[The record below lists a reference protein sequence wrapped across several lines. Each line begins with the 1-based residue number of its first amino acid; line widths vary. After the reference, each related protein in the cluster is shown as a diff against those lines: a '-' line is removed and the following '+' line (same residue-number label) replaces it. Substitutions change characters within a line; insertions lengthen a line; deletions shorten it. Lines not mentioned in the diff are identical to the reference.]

1 MDTEEY
7 GQWWS
12 KYLRSASIRAFACV
26 PIKQRVHQRGDY
38 FSAYSAEY
46 LLVPGLG
53 QITQLLGP
61 NHYSSKA
68 RKAAAMASSS
78 TSAAASKTLR
88 PPPPLT
94 SLRACRRPWAS
105 SSSRNQR
112 RLFAPTTPASSVS
125 PPRRQAAPRAVPR
138 PTPASPPRRR
148 LLHCNPAAAP
158 LPTGYLHARSV
169 ATIRPMV

>member
-1 MDTEEY
+1 MSKMDTEEY

-61 NHYSSKA
+61 NLLFLEGSKG
-68 RKAAAMASSS
+68 RSHGVELNVGSGQQNPPTSTAANFPSC
-78 TSAAASKTLR
+78 L
-88 PPPPLT
+88 P
-94 SLRACRRPWAS
+94 
-105 SSSRNQR
+105 
-112 RLFAPTTPASSVS
+112 S
-125 PPRRQAAPRAVPR
+125 PV
-138 PTPASPPRRR
+138 
-148 LLHCNPAAAP
+148 
-158 LPTGYLHARSV
+158 GV
-169 ATIRPMV
+169 